1 MKTDQKIYAALA
13 ILLLAVGGLYLAKQS
28 SKQQTASHSATA
40 ASADL
45 PSISVPKDDVE
56 KITKLEITSPNK
68 DDKTKSTTVVLE
80 KKGDAWEVT
89 KPVAAKANASNVRSL
104 LDNLKDLKLKEVI
117 DRGKASYDN
126 YEVSDAKAVHVQAFK
141 GADKTTDLYFGK
153 SGSRGQMA
161 RVGGKDGVFIAD
173 KYSSYLYTREV
184 KNWRELGILKFE
196 DANAIQVDV
205 TNKNGHFSFSKNGE
219 KWSSS
224 YTKRDKDGKLEKK
237 SEKEWKAFDENK
249 VKDLLRAYKGLA
261 AEDFAEEKADTGLD
275 KAEENGGVIRIKLK
289 DNAGDITVKVGKT
302 AKGTS
307 RYAIKDGGDGTVYTL
322 SSWSADW
329 ATAASSKFEKGADD
343 KKGAPPGGMPPGME
357 GMGMPPGMQGM
368 PGMHG
373 GEDEAPGE

>member
-13 ILLLAVGGLYLAKQS
+13 LLLLAVGGLYLAKQS
-28 SKQQTASHSATA
+28 SKAQASAHSATA

-68 DDKTKSTTVVLE
+68 DDKTKSVTVVLE
-80 KKGDAWEVT
+80 KKGDNWEVT

-104 LDNLKDLKLKEVI
+104 LDNLKDLKTKEVI
-117 DRGKASYDN
+117 DRGTASYDN
-126 YEVSDAKAVHVQAFK
+126 YEVSDAKAVHVQAWK
-141 GADKTTDLYFGK
+141 GADKATDLYFGK

-161 RVGGKDGVFIAD
+161 RAGGKDGVFIAD

-196 DANAIQVDV
+196 DANAIQVEV
-205 TNKNGHFSFSKNGE
+205 TNKNGLFSFSKNGE
-219 KWSSS
+219 KWASS

-237 SEKEWKAFDENK
+237 AEKEWKAFDEGK
-249 VKDLLRAYKGLA
+249 VKDLLRAYKGLS

-275 KAEENGGVIRIKLK
+275 KPEENGGVIHIKLK
-289 DNAGDITVKVGKT
+289 DNAGEIVVKVGKT

-307 RYAIKDGGDGTVYTL
+307 RYAIKEGGDGTVYTL

-329 ATAASSKFEKGADD
+329 ATAEAKKFEKGADD
-343 KKGAPPGGMPPGME
+343 KKGAAPGGMPP
-357 GMGMPPGMQGM
+357 GMPPGMQGM
-368 PGMHG
+368 PGMPG
-373 GEDEAPGE
+373 GEDDAPGE